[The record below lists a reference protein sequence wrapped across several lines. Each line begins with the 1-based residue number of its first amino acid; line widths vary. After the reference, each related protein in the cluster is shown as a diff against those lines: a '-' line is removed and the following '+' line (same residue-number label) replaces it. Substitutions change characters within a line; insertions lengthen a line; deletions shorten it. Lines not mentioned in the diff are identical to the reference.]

1 MLKDDQI
8 MSNVERIRE
17 LPALIVHNR
26 LDMVCPLIGAWRL
39 HKALPA
45 SKLIIVPEKGMSD
58 R

>member
-45 SKLIIVPEKGMSD
+45 SNW
-58 R
+58 